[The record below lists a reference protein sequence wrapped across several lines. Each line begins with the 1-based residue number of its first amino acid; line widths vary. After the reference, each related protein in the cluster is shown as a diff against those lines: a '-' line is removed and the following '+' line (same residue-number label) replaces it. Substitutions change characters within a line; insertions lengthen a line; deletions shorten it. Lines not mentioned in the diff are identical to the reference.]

1 MPNLKIE
8 RQHRFNEE
16 ANRVYQ
22 MPTSMFEQIKNEP
35 SALFETAF
43 KFMTHHAN
51 YEVPRLQE
59 LKRYYLAQNDIKN
72 KPQST
77 AVNHSTNR
85 IASAFARYITNI
97 RVGYFLGNDI
107 QFKVNS
113 ENEEDTGQLEEN
125 VINFNH
131 QVDES
136 YIDEMIKKDLSI
148 TGRAYDLVYVDAGT
162 NDLNLAV
169 VDPTTCFVVYDDAIK
184 SQPLMA
190 VRYYQI
196 GILQQDL
203 QEIYEIY
210 TDDMLYRYHTDGGF
224 PDVNSPAPYA
234 TLDSQTP
241 LFFGRVPLTEYIN
254 NEERTGDWE
263 AELDQIDALD
273 KSISMMADFQD
284 DFDNANIILTGKFAN
299 MTAPVFMKD
308 DKGNVIK
315 GKDGQPVILEP
326 PHPDVGPHNHMWYL
340 EPYAMQTGVG
350 QPKQIIQPNAQY
362 LTKQY
367 DSAGWETYT
376 NFLINEIH
384 KYTNTPNVNDP
395 NFASNASGVAMS
407 YKLWGSDQE
416 RKIQESLFEKSL
428 NERYLACVNYWQT
441 LHAIHS
447 QLTATELVSALTYT
461 FTPNLPKNDEETS
474 TLIQTLNS
482 TGILSD
488 ETLRE
493 LAENITGVSAETE
506 QQRVDEQQESAMNKQ
521 NGYDLGDFGTGKV
534 FSTGQPAIVQKQPV
548 SNDDEQS
555 SENNKD
561 DES

>member
-1 MPNLKIE
+1 MPDLKIE
-8 RQHRFNEE
+8 RKNRFNDE
-16 ANRVYQ
+16 ANRIYQ
-22 MPTSMFEQIKNEP
+22 MPTNTFVQIKHNP

-43 KFMTHHAN
+43 KFMTHHTN
-51 YEVPRLQE
+51 HEVPRLKE

-97 RVGYFLGNDI
+97 RVGYFLGNNI
-107 QFKVNS
+107 QFKLNTDDN
-113 ENEEDTGQLEEN
+113 ENTGKLEDLVT
-125 VINFNH
+125 NFN
-131 QVDES
+131 QKVDEP
-136 YIDEMIKKDLSI
+136 YIDEMIKKDLSV
-148 TGRAYDLVYVDAGT
+148 TGRAYDLVFVDAGT

-169 VDPTTCFVVYDDAIK
+169 VDPTTCFVVYDDSIK
-184 SQPLMA
+184 PQPLMA

-203 QEIYEIY
+203 QENYEIY
-210 TDDMLYRYHTDGGF
+210 TDDMLYRYHTEGGF
-224 PDVNSPAPYA
+224 PDVNSPAPYGI
-234 TLDSQTP
+234 LDEQTP
-241 LFFGRVPLTEYIN
+241 LFFVRVPLTEYVN

-299 MTAPVFMKD
+299 MTETVYMKD
-308 DKGNVIK
+308 DKGNVMK
-315 GKDGQPVILEP
+315 GKDGQPIVLEP
-326 PHPDVGPHNHMWYL
+326 PHPDVGTHNHMWYL

-350 QPKQIIQPNAQY
+350 QPKQIIQPSAQY

-367 DSAGWETYT
+367 DSTGWETYT
-376 NFLINEIH
+376 KFLIDEIH

-416 RKIQESLFEKSL
+416 RKIQESLFKKSL
-428 NERYLACVNYWQT
+428 NERYSSCINYWDK
-441 LHAIHS
+441 LKSIHS
-447 QLTATELVSALTYT
+447 ELKISDLVSALSYT
-461 FTPNLPKNDEETS
+461 FTPNLPKNDQETS
-474 TLIQTLNS
+474 ALIQTLS
-482 TGILSD
+482 ATGILSD

-493 LAENITGVSAETE
+493 LAEHITGVSAQTE
-506 QQRVDEQQESAMNKQ
+506 QQRVDEQQEEAMNKQ
-521 NGYDLGDFGTGKV
+521 NGYNLGDYGTGNV
-534 FSTGQPAIVQKQPV
+534 FSTGKPVVVEKQP
-548 SNDDEQS
+548 NNDEQTPS
-555 SENNKD
+555 DNEG

>member
-1 MPNLKIE
+1 MPDLKIE
-8 RQHRFNEE
+8 RKNRFNDE
-16 ANRVYQ
+16 ANRIYQ
-22 MPTSMFEQIKNEP
+22 MPTNTFAQIKHNP

-43 KFMTHHAN
+43 KFMTHHTN
-51 YEVPRLQE
+51 YEVPRLKE

-97 RVGYFLGNDI
+97 RVGYFLGNNI
-107 QFKVNS
+107 QFKLNTDDN
-113 ENEEDTGQLEEN
+113 ENTGKLKDL
-125 VINFNH
+125 VTNFN
-131 QVDES
+131 QKVDEP
-136 YIDEMIKKDLSI
+136 YIDEMIKKDLSV
-148 TGRAYDLVYVDAGT
+148 TGRAYDLVFVDAGT

-169 VDPTTCFVVYDDAIK
+169 VDPTTCFVVYDDSIK
-184 SQPLMA
+184 PQPLMA

-203 QEIYEIY
+203 QENYEIY
-210 TDDMLYRYHTDGGF
+210 TDDMLYRYHTKGGF
-224 PDVNSPAPYA
+224 PDVNSPAPYGI
-234 TLDSQTP
+234 LDEQTP
-241 LFFGRVPLTEYIN
+241 LFFGRVPLTEYVN

-299 MTAPVFMKD
+299 MTETVYMKD
-308 DKGNVIK
+308 DKGNVMK
-315 GKDGQPVILEP
+315 GKDGQPIVLEP
-326 PHPDVGPHNHMWYL
+326 PHPDVGTHNHMWYL

-350 QPKQIIQPNAQY
+350 QPKQIIQPSAQY

-367 DSAGWETYT
+367 DSTGWETYT
-376 NFLINEIH
+376 KFLIDEIH

-428 NERYLACVNYWQT
+428 NERYSSCINYWDK
-441 LHAIHS
+441 LNSIHS
-447 QLTATELVSALTYT
+447 ELKISDLVSALSYT
-461 FTPNLPKNDEETS
+461 FTPNLPKNDQETS
-474 TLIQTLNS
+474 ALIQTLS
-482 TGILSD
+482 ATGILSD

-493 LAENITGVSAETE
+493 LAEHITGVSAQTE
-506 QQRVDEQQESAMNKQ
+506 QQRVDEQQEEAMNKQ
-521 NGYDLGDFGTGKV
+521 NGYNLGDYGTGNV
-534 FSTGQPAIVQKQPV
+534 FSTGKPAVVEKQP
-548 SNDDEQS
+548 NNDEQTPS
-555 SENNKD
+555 DNGGDKS
-561 DES
+561 

>member
-1 MPNLKIE
+1 
-8 RQHRFNEE
+8 
-16 ANRVYQ
+16 
-22 MPTSMFEQIKNEP
+22 
-35 SALFETAF
+35 
-43 KFMTHHAN
+43 MT
-51 YEVPRLQE
+51 V
-59 LKRYYLAQNDIKN
+59 
-72 KPQST
+72 
-77 AVNHSTNR
+77 
-85 IASAFARYITNI
+85 
-97 RVGYFLGNDI
+97 
-107 QFKVNS
+107 
-113 ENEEDTGQLEEN
+113 
-125 VINFNH
+125 
-131 QVDES
+131 
-136 YIDEMIKKDLSI
+136 
-148 TGRAYDLVYVDAGT
+148 
-162 NDLNLAV
+162 
-169 VDPTTCFVVYDDAIK
+169 
-184 SQPLMA
+184 
-190 VRYYQI
+190 
-196 GILQQDL
+196 
-203 QEIYEIY
+203 
-210 TDDMLYRYHTDGGF
+210 
-224 PDVNSPAPYA
+224 
-234 TLDSQTP
+234 
-241 LFFGRVPLTEYIN
+241 
-254 NEERTGDWE
+254 
-263 AELDQIDALD
+263 
-273 KSISMMADFQD
+273 
-284 DFDNANIILTGKFAN
+284 
-299 MTAPVFMKD
+299 PVFMKD

-493 LAENITGVSAETE
+493 LAEPITGISAQTE
-506 QQRVDEQQESAMNKQ
+506 QQRVDEQQESTMNKQ
-521 NGYDLGDFGTGKV
+521 TGYDLGDFGTGKI
-534 FSTGQPAIVQKQPV
+534 FSTGQPAVVEKQPV